1 MLNNIYKHYLEI
13 IFKIRKKKGEDN
25 MAKKLFTTIYGR
37 NLVGELKNIVQRPY
51 LVVTME
57 DLWDRFKDEFD
68 DDCIVHF
75 VKTLE
80 HEIMAEVEASEVRGR
95 S

>member
-1 MLNNIYKHYLEI
+1 MECRL
-13 IFKIRKKKGEDN
+13 RKGDRI

-57 DLWDRFKDEFD
+57 DLWDQIGR
-68 DDCIVHF
+68 
-75 VKTLE
+75 
-80 HEIMAEVEASEVRGR
+80 ASCRERV
-95 S
+95 SSPV

>member
-1 MLNNIYKHYLEI
+1 ME
-13 IFKIRKKKGEDN
+13 
-25 MAKKLFTTIYGR
+25 KKLFTTIYGR

-57 DLWDRFKDEFD
+57 DLWEKFKDEFD
-68 DDCIVHF
+68 EDCIVHF

-80 HEIMAEVEASEVRGR
+80 
-95 S
+95 

>member
-1 MLNNIYKHYLEI
+1 MEQEKER
-13 IFKIRKKKGEDN
+13 KI

-57 DLWDRFKDEFD
+57 DL
-68 DDCIVHF
+68 
-75 VKTLE
+75 
-80 HEIMAEVEASEVRGR
+80 
-95 S
+95 

>member
-1 MLNNIYKHYLEI
+1 MEE
-13 IFKIRKKKGEDN
+13 R
-25 MAKKLFTTIYGR
+25 LFNTIYGR

-57 DLWDRFKDEFD
+57 DLWEKFRGEFD
-68 DDCIVHF
+68 EDAHVHF

-80 HEIMAEVEASEVRGR
+80 YDEIMRELE
-95 S
+95 